1 MSLAERTLVPN
12 AADEVPVFLLA
23 VALAPEQ
30 GFVSLMRR
38 RLLFPDRA
46 ARPLTRARPSLVRSR

>member
-1 MSLAERTLVPN
+1 
-12 AADEVPVFLLA
+12 VPVFLLA

-46 ARPLTRARPSLVRSR
+46 ARPLTRARPSLVRAR